1 VSAHRDVGLPLAA
14 DTSSGPT
21 EAPEEEPL
29 NLYRFPALYD
39 TLKTPDHEDIT
50 AVRALMRRFVGD
62 GPWSI
67 LDPACGP
74 GNWLR
79 PFAHEASRLAGND
92 NCPEMVEYTR
102 ETTGAHTVL
111 GDMFELAF
119 DQPFDVILEAS
130 GVTSLLP
137 DIDTLARWIGSFRR
151 HLSSRG
157 AVVLMLNFE
166 APVPPELPA
175 TLWRTPWRDVPGG
188 EARIHYELLRDEP
201 ENHSQHIR
209 RTVET
214 RGGDWP
220 RRIVESYDL
229 RVWKAEHLDALRG
242 VPGFELTACTD
253 PAEPTH
259 HGAQPQGERL
269 LVFKPV

>member
-1 VSAHRDVGLPLAA
+1 MSAQTGAALSGTAANLA
-14 DTSSGPT
+14 D
-21 EAPEEEPL
+21 EAL

-39 TLKTPDHEDIT
+39 ALRAPDDEDIT
-50 AVRALMRRFVGD
+50 AVRTLISRFVGQ

-79 PFAHEASRLAGND
+79 PFADDASLLAGND

-102 ETTGAHTVL
+102 QTTGAHVVL
-111 GDMFELAF
+111 GDMFDLRFE
-119 DQPFDVILEAS
+119 QPFDVILEAS

-137 DIDTLARWIGSFRR
+137 DADTLSRWVRSFRS
-151 HLSSRG
+151 LLTGRG
-157 AVVLMLNFE
+157 AVVLLLNFE
-166 APVPPELPA
+166 APVPINLPA

-188 EARIHYELLRDEP
+188 QARIHYELLRDEP
-201 ENHSQHIR
+201 EAGTQHIR

-214 RGGDWP
+214 RGGNWP
-220 RRIVESYDL
+220 ARIVESYDL
-229 RVWKAEHLDALRG
+229 RVWKSAELEVLRDI
-242 VPGFELTACTD
+242 PGFELAACVD
-253 PAEPTH
+253 PSRPAEN
-259 HGAQPQGERL
+259 AWQVSGERL